1 MAANHTET
9 YVFNIHIQQMYSIVR
24 DARFVNGL
32 HLSYRSETALQNGM
46 SLRYTNDMSMSSWG
60 EDIDIILIYVN
71 DSTTQVTIK
80 SECSLPTQVI
90 DWGKNKKNVQQVYQ
104 YLASFMAYNH
114 PAPPVQP
121 QPTPP
126 VQPQP
131 AVSGRFCTRC
141 GAQLNAS
148 DKFCTRC
155 GTPIG

>member
-71 DSTTQVTIK
+71 DNTTQVTIK

-104 YLASFMAYNH
+104 YLVSFMAYNH
-114 PAPPVQP
+114 
-121 QPTPP
+121 PTPP